1 MHAPDEIAVF
11 AARLDALGVEH
22 MITGATAAILYGQ
35 PRLTND
41 IDVVVALR
49 DDQVLGLI
57 AAFPEAE
64 FYVPPESVIR
74 VESARSLR
82 GHFNILH
89 YASGYKADIYLAG
102 SDPLH
107 MWALPLRRRI
117 SWTSGL
123 VLQVAPPEYVIVRK
137 LEYFREGGS
146 SKHPADVRAML
157 AVTRVDLGVV
167 EHWVERL
174 GLAAQWAAVRQ
185 LAGG

>member
-1 MHAPDEIAVF
+1 MQAPDEIAVF

-41 IDVVVALR
+41 IDVVLALR

-57 AAFPEAE
+57 SAFPDTE

-74 VESARSLR
+74 VERARSLR

-89 YASGYKADIYLAG
+89 YASGYKADLYLAG

-107 MWALPLRRRI
+107 VWALPLRRRI
-117 SWTSGL
+117 PWSNNL
-123 VLQVAPPEYVIVRK
+123 ALQVAPPEYVIVRK

-146 SKHPADVRAML
+146 TKHAADIRAML
-157 AVTRVDLGVV
+157 AVTSVDLRTV

-174 GLAAQWAAVRQ
+174 GLATQWAAVRQ
-185 LAGG
+185 LPGN